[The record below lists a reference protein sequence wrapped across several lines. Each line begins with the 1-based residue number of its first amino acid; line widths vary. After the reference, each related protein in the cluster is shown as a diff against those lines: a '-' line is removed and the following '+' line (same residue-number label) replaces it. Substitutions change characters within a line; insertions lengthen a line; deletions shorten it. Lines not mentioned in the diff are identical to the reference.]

1 MPTARGRFT
10 VVGGNEESIA
20 EVPDGVRVTRVS
32 GRQRFAGSIEG
43 DGFVDW
49 IFCYLPDRTARF
61 AGLQRIVGT
70 IGTLSGSLVLESTGA
85 HDGRRSTGSWR
96 IVPGSGTGALAGID
110 GEGTFDAPG
119 GVEVDYTLDYRL
131 KPDPAPGDPSGS

>member
-1 MPTARGRFT
+1 MATATGRFT
-10 VVGGNEESIA
+10 VIGGNEESIA
-20 EVPDGVRVTRVS
+20 EVPAGIRITRVG

-61 AGLQRIVGT
+61 AGLQRIVGS
-70 IGTLSGSLVLESTGA
+70 IDGLAGSLVLESTGA
-85 HDGRRSTGSWR
+85 HDGRRSAGSWR
-96 IVPGSGTGALAGID
+96 VVPGSGTGELAGLD

-119 GVEVDYTLDYRL
+119 GSEVDYTLEYRM
-131 KPDPAPGDPSGS
+131 APGADAE